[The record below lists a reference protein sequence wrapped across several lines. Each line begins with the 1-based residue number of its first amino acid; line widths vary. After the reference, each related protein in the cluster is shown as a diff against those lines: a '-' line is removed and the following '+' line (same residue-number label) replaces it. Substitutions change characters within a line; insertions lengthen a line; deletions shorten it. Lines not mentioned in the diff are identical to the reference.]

1 MKQTRA
7 HTAWILVAVSLLG
20 IVACT
25 NPFAPKVLEGD
36 ILGDLLGDPTTIEG
50 FYLRFQNAYQLRDT
64 TLYGPLIHPNFRFT
78 YRDPEQNVDITWGRS
93 QEMNSTSRLF
103 QQSTTIQLQWNNI
116 ITQFS
121 NSENTQ
127 SQIIRRFNL
136 VVVLEGSEVFR
147 TDGST
152 NFILTRPDSTASWQ
166 ILSWRD
172 ESEI

>member
-1 MKQTRA
+1 VNTYRA
-7 HTAWILVAVSLLG
+7 YPLTWLWTLCLLG
-20 IVACT
+20 VVSCT

-64 TLYGPLIHPNFRFT
+64 TLYGPLIHPNFTFT

-93 QEMNSTSRLF
+93 QEMNSTSLLF
-103 QQSTTIQLQWNNI
+103 QQSSDIQLQWNNI
-116 ITQFS
+116 ITQFT
-121 NSENTQ
+121 NTTKTQ

-136 VVVLEGSEVFR
+136 VIVLQGSDIFR

-152 NFILTRPDSTASWQ
+152 NFVLTRADSTATWQ